1 MSTKKSELIL
11 KGPILK
17 AILTLSLP
25 IMISNLIQTIY
36 NLTDTY
42 FVSKLG
48 TSQMAAM
55 QITFPIIF
63 LMISLGAGLSV
74 GGIALISQYVGA
86 KRIEDAKRV
95 AGQLVTASLIISVFV
110 SIIGFLFAERLL
122 IIMNAEGDLLKY
134 ATQFTRIMFLG
145 APTMFITFAFNGMK
159 QGQGDMITP
168 MLVSGGSVIL
178 NIILDPIFIFVF
190 DWGIQGAAAA
200 TVLSRGLFNILALYL
215 IFSKKHNTLKIER
228 KDLKLNKEYLGKIA
242 EVGAPA
248 AFGQGTTALGFA
260 VMNAF
265 IISYGETI
273 VTAFAIG
280 NRWNSLILMPAMGIG
295 GALSTIIGQNIGA
308 GNVKRASKAFFTSIM
323 FSTSIMIAGGF
334 IMWFFTKGLVQI
346 FTDDVFIIKEASAY
360 LKLIIMTLPVVG
372 MFSCLTGLFQGS
384 GHTLSAMFISMGR
397 LWLLRIP
404 MILLLRVLNIQDATY
419 IWYAMIL
426 SNVIIVSIGLIMYS
440 TGKWKVPVIKKS
452 RAAQVINKKALA
464 S

>member
-1 MSTKKSELIL
+1 
-11 KGPILK
+11 
-17 AILTLSLP
+17 
-25 IMISNLIQTIY
+25 
-36 NLTDTY
+36 
-42 FVSKLG
+42 
-48 TSQMAAM
+48 
-55 QITFPIIF
+55 
-63 LMISLGAGLSV
+63 
-74 GGIALISQYVGA
+74 
-86 KRIEDAKRV
+86 
-95 AGQLVTASLIISVFV
+95 
-110 SIIGFLFAERLL
+110 
-122 IIMNAEGDLLKY
+122 MNAEGDLLKY

-159 QGQGDMITP
+159 QGQGDMVTP
-168 MLVSGGSVIL
+168 MLVSAGSVIL

-346 FTDDVFIIKEASAY
+346 FTDDAFIIKEASAY

-397 LWLLRIP
+397 LWLLRMP

-426 SNVIIVSIGLIMYS
+426 SNVIIVSVGLIMYS
-440 TGKWKVPVIKKS
+440 TGKWKIPVIKKS
-452 RAAQVINKKALA
+452 RAAKVINKKALA

>member
-25 IMISNLIQTIY
+25 IMISNLIQTVY

-110 SIIGFLFAERLL
+110 SIVGFLFAERLL

-159 QGQGDMITP
+159 QGQGDMVTP
-168 MLVSGGSVIL
+168 MLVSAGSVIL

-190 DWGIQGAAAA
+190 DWGIQGAATA

-346 FTDDVFIIKEASAY
+346 FTDDAFIIKEASAY
-360 LKLIIMTLPVVG
+360 LKLIIMTLPIVG

-426 SNVIIVSIGLIMYS
+426 SNVIIVSVGLIMYS
-440 TGKWKVPVIKKS
+440 TGKWKIPVIKKS
-452 RAAQVINKKALA
+452 RAAKVINKKALA

>member
-110 SIIGFLFAERLL
+110 SIVGFLFAERLL

-159 QGQGDMITP
+159 QGQGDMVTP
-168 MLVSGGSVIL
+168 MLVSAGSVIL